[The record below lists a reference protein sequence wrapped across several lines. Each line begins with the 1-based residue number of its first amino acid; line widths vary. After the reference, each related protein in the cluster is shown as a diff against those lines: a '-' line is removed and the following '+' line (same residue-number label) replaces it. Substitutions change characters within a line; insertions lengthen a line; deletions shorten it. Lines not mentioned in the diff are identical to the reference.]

1 MPPQDSAAPSG
12 DRSLAATLYR
22 LRWLLALPLL
32 ALIGVLFAQGAGRVS
47 GFSADVASLADT
59 SNGSG
64 AVKPLFF
71 DPSMDIWFGEQDS
84 AVETYYDIEGTF
96 VAEDFV
102 IVSFEATDTEFGV
115 FSEEA
120 LATVARLTEQFLT
133 VPGVRHV
140 RSLTYNPWIRWG
152 EISDEFGTEEGLII
166 SDLVEGD
173 PVLLSEAD
181 RIERMVA
188 VLGAERVAAK
198 LGEDR
203 VRAVLGPEA
212 NFADHIGEPLLL
224 GTILDESGTTTAM
237 QVQVLRPRMDA
248 TEVADAFDD
257 ETAAR
262 VGPNLSSIEQQRSVL
277 RGIEHFLRIEQ
288 GRALPTPERAE
299 LAAWIGG
306 MPPGPEREA
315 KLLELADPNRNFMA
329 GSDGELRRKF
339 FEYDPSAS
347 GYTDFSEP
355 SVTLDAPGEFKPQP
369 LSAFTF
375 QLGGMPLFE
384 RNFEVVGIEDGKY
397 VPLMFLVI
405 AVVLFAV
412 FRSLWGMAVALAVVF
427 ASIMGMVG
435 VAFTTGDLL
444 NNLTMMSP
452 NMLTAVGIADAIHL
466 LASYF
471 LLRGRYATKGELI
484 TEVVR
489 RNALPVLLTSI
500 TTSVGFYSLTVSQL
514 EPVQMLGTMA
524 ALGTLFAWA
533 LSMTLVPALLSLV
546 PYRAPQVQ
554 AEFEPSTSR
563 LSKIF
568 SKTRSERVVGSVV
581 RGRKP
586 ILAVTL
592 VLAVVAG
599 IGVSRVEV
607 DSDFRGMFP
616 DSNVTMSQYQW
627 IEDHLGGVGDLE
639 IVFRGLGAGV
649 VSQLTVEQEAR
660 LSELEL
666 RDLGLQKFPGE
677 FEALSESEL
686 GELSELR
693 EISGRWEAARIGVN
707 PVFLE
712 SLDRFEQRLREEMA
726 DPDSDLSVVTDFIS
740 PLDTLR
746 KIHQVQNQN
755 AAEYY
760 RVPSLDEV
768 PEDARIPRL
777 EFDEWTEEWSLTPA
791 QDAQTL
797 VAQYYLQ
804 YENGARPGEA
814 LWTQLSADRSEFRMQ
829 GRVKQDASGVHLLA
843 FERIQEIASSEFP
856 ELTAEARLTPD
867 SALGAVTAAESD
879 GVSEMILSGKTLL
892 FARTSDLFARGFVQ
906 SMSIALFAI
915 TIIIGLLYRSWRL
928 AVVSLIPNVLPIVLP
943 LSVFGLLGIPLDGPS
958 ILVSTVALGVC
969 VDDTIHFFTK
979 FDRARRQGKSLEES
993 LVYVFTESGA
1003 AITLTTVVLIIGF
1016 STLLLS
1022 DFAPNF
1028 QMGALASVMILLA
1041 WFADLIATTA
1051 VLSFGWA
1058 KRGGN
1063 PPALDAETSAGV
1075 PGMASA
1081 S

>member
-1 MPPQDSAAPSG
+1 MPPQDSAAPAG

-32 ALIGVLFAQGAGRVS
+32 ALIGFLFSQGVGRVG

-71 DPSMDIWFGEQDS
+71 DPSMDIWFGEKDS
-84 AVETYYDIEGTF
+84 AVETYYDIEDTF
-96 VAEDFV
+96 VAEDYV
-102 IVSFEATDTEFGV
+102 IVSFEASDSEFGV
-115 FSEEA
+115 FSEDA
-120 LATVARLTEQFLT
+120 LATVSRLTEQFLT

-152 EISDEFGTEEGLII
+152 EITDDFGTEEGLII

-173 PVLLSEAD
+173 PAQLTEAG

-188 VLGAERVAAK
+188 VLGAERAAEK
-198 LGEDR
+198 LGEAR
-203 VRAVLGPEA
+203 VRAVLGA
-212 NFADHIGEPLLL
+212 DADFADHIGEPLLL
-224 GTILDESGTTTAM
+224 GTILDETGTVTSM

-248 TEVADAFDD
+248 DAVSDTFSD

-262 VGPNLSSIEQQRSVL
+262 VGPNLSSIEQQRAVL

-288 GRALPTPERAE
+288 GLAVPTEERGE
-299 LAAWIGG
+299 LVAWIESL
-306 MPPGPEREA
+306 PQGPEREA
-315 KLLELADPNRNFMA
+315 LELELADPNRNFMA
-329 GSDGELRRKF
+329 GPDGELRRKF
-339 FEYDPSAS
+339 HEYDPTPA

-355 SVTLDAPGEFKPQP
+355 TAPVDAPADFSPAA
-369 LSAFTF
+369 LSAFTY
-375 QLGGMPLFE
+375 QLGGVPLFE

-412 FRSLWGMAVALAVVF
+412 FRSFAGMGIALAVVF
-427 ASIMGMVG
+427 ASIMGMIG
-435 VAFTTGDLL
+435 LAFTTGDLL

-471 LLRGRYATKGELI
+471 LLRGRYATKRELI

-489 RNALPVLLTSI
+489 RNALPVMLTSI
-500 TTSVGFYSLTVSQL
+500 TTSVGFYSLTVSKL

-524 ALGTLFAWA
+524 ALGTVFAWA

-546 PYRAPQVQ
+546 PYKPKQVD
-554 AEFEPSTSR
+554 ATFEPTTSR
-563 LSKIF
+563 LGKLF
-568 SKTRSERVVGSVV
+568 SQARSERVVGRIV
-581 RGRKP
+581 RGRTP

-592 VLAVVAG
+592 LLALVAG

-639 IVFRGLGAGV
+639 IVFRGLESGIAPE
-649 VSQLTVEQEAR
+649 LTAEQEAR
-660 LSELEL
+660 LGELLLREQGVQDYPDEFAALSTEEASELE
-666 RDLGLQKFPGE
+666 
-677 FEALSESEL
+677 
-686 GELSELR
+686 ELR
-693 EISGRWEAARIGVN
+693 SIRDRWEAARIGVD
-707 PVFLE
+707 PRFLE
-712 SLDRFEQRLREEMA
+712 RLDAFEQRLRTEMA
-726 DPDSDLSVVTDFIS
+726 DPASPLAVVTDFIS

-755 AAEYY
+755 AAEFY
-760 RVPSLDEV
+760 RVPSLDDV
-768 PEDARIPRL
+768 SAGAREPQL
-777 EFDEWTEEWSLTPA
+777 DFDEWTEEWSLTPA

-804 YENGARPGEA
+804 YESGARPGEA
-814 LWTQLSADRSEFRMQ
+814 LWTQLSADRTEFRMQ
-829 GRVKQDASGVHLLA
+829 GRVKQDSSGAHLLA
-843 FERIQEIASSEFP
+843 FERIQEIASTEFP
-856 ELTAEARLTPD
+856 ELVAEARFEA
-867 SALGAVTAAESD
+867 SEESGAVAAAETE
-879 GVSEMILSGKTLL
+879 GAAEMILSGKTLL

-915 TIIIGLLYRSWRL
+915 TILIGLLYRSWRF

-979 FDRARRQGKSLEES
+979 FDRARKAGKSPEES

-1028 QMGALASVMILLA
+1028 QMGALASLMILLA

-1051 VLSFGWA
+1051 VLSLGWA
-1058 KRGGN
+1058 KRGGGAPTN
-1063 PPALDAETSAGV
+1063 DSASNAAAPAL
-1075 PGMASA
+1075 AS
-1081 S
+1081 